1 MFYKYLP
8 GMGKF
13 RSNCPL
19 SRTLDIIGDK
29 WTLLV
34 LRDIVAFQ
42 KTTFKEMS
50 RMPEGIATNILS
62 DRLSKLLEE
71 GFITKTQSDTNKLV
85 SHCMPTGKAI
95 DLIPTVMLMR
105 EWSEKYL
112 FEKGESPTPIG
123 NPPQ

>member
-1 MFYKYLP
+1 
-8 GMGKF
+8 MGKF

-29 WTLLV
+29 WTLLI

-42 KTTFKEMS
+42 KTTFKEIS
-50 RMPEGIATNILS
+50 QMPEGIATNILS

-71 GFITKTQSDTNKLV
+71 GFITKTQSETNKLV
-85 SHCMPTGKAI
+85 FHYIPTSKAI
-95 DLIPTVMLMR
+95 DLVPTVMMMR

-112 FEKGESPTPIG
+112 YEKGEKPTPIG
-123 NPPQ
+123 NPQQ